1 MWFIARLFDDRWR
14 AISVDGA
21 SVPAVGSGINGDDRP
36 DARLLI
42 ADSEPIKTFALLV
55 WWPYIGCTVACA

>member
-1 MWFIARLFDDRWR
+1 MWLIARLFDDHWR

-42 ADSEPIKTFALLV
+42 AVSEPIMGLDPNLGTLAQLCIDFD
-55 WWPYIGCTVACA
+55 